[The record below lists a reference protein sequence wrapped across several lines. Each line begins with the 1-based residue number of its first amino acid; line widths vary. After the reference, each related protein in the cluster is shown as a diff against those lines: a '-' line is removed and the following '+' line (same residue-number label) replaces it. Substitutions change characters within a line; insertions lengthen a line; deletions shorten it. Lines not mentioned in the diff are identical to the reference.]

1 MEEIYFKGWRAGCHK
16 TALKLAF
23 LALFASNRFIL
34 TLFYIKSKFMR
45 KQITTFLLFNSEAEE
60 AANFY
65 VSVFGGKMLDIVR
78 YSETSPFLPGKVMTA
93 TFEILGMTMTALNWG
108 QEAKY
113 SETISF
119 SIEMDTQ
126 EETDHYWS
134 TLIANGGEEGPCGW
148 LKDKYGVSW
157 QVTPTILP
165 KLMKDP
171 DPKKATAVMQ
181 SMMKMKKIV
190 IKDLQE
196 AYDKA

>member
-1 MEEIYFKGWRAGCHK
+1 
-16 TALKLAF
+16 
-23 LALFASNRFIL
+23 
-34 TLFYIKSKFMR
+34 MR

-78 YSETSPFLPGKVMTA
+78 YSETSPFLPGAVMTA
-93 TFEILGMTMTALNWG
+93 AFEILGMTMTALNWG

-126 EETDHYWS
+126 EETDHYWN
-134 TLIANGGEEGPCGW
+134 TLIADGGEEGPCGW

-157 QVTPTILP
+157 QVTPAMLP
-165 KLMKDP
+165 RLMKDP

-181 SMMKMKKIV
+181 AMMKMKKIV
-190 IKDLQE
+190 IKDIQD
-196 AYDKA
+196 AYDGA